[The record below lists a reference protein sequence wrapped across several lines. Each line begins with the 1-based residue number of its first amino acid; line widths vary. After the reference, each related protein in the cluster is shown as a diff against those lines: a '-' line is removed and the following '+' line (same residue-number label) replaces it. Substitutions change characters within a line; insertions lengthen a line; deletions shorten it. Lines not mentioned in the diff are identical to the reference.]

1 MAAIQP
7 LWDKG
12 QMPLEAIKS
21 APAERQGG
29 KPFTDIFQT
38 AVDSVRETDYEVSEM
53 EYLMATGQLDN
64 PAQLLIA
71 QTKATSA
78 VSLLLQLRNN
88 ALESYNELMRIS
100 L

>member
-1 MAAIQP
+1 
-7 LWDKG
+7 
-12 QMPLEAIKS
+12 MPLDPLQSKDEK
-21 APAERQGG
+21 AEGG
-29 KPFTDIFQT
+29 RLFTDIFQT

-71 QTKATSA
+71 QTKASSA
-78 VSLLLQLRNN
+78 VSLLMDLRNK
-88 ALESYNELMRIS
+88 AMEAYNELMRIS

>member
-1 MAAIQP
+1 M
-7 LWDKG
+7 
-12 QMPLEAIKS
+12 EAIKPLWEQGMPLDPLRS
-21 APAERQGG
+21 KEEKAEGG
-29 KPFTDIFQT
+29 RLFTDVFQT

-78 VSLLLQLRNN
+78 VSLLMDLRNK
-88 ALESYNELMRIS
+88 AMEAYNELMRIS

>member
-1 MAAIQP
+1 MEAIRP
-7 LWDKG
+7 LWEQG
-12 QMPLEAIKS
+12 MPLDPLQSKDEK
-21 APAERQGG
+21 AEGG
-29 KPFTDIFQT
+29 RLFTDIFQT

-71 QTKATSA
+71 QTKASSA
-78 VSLLLQLRNN
+78 VSLLMDLRNK
-88 ALESYNELMRIS
+88 AMEAYNELMRIS